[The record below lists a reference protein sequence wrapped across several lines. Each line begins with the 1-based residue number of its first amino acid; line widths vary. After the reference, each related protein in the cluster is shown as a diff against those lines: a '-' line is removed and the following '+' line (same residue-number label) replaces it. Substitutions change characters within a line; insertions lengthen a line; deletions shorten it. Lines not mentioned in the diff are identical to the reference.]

1 MKQKP
6 LFTATLQMHYG
17 ITDADILHRAWDD
30 VAPHIRGAG
39 DVAAR
44 DWAALHGVQPV
55 APLPPELHVATLSDR
70 GFNSLACLMGLQEGS
85 AKFNAA
91 RAHLVRG
98 LGVGDAARTAGTAYS
113 NAHKAVTNARD
124 VIDLCKKVVDSMR
137 GGA

>member
-17 ITDADILHRAWDD
+17 INDADALHRAWSD
-30 VAPHIRGAG
+30 VAPYVRGAG
-39 DVAAR
+39 DKAAR
-44 DWAALHGVQPV
+44 DWAALNGVQPV
-55 APLPPELHVATLSDR
+55 APLPPELQITTLSER

-91 RAHLVRG
+91 KAHLVRG
-98 LGVGDAARTAGTAYS
+98 LGVGDAAREAGTAYA
-113 NAHKAVTNARD
+113 NAHRAVANARD

-137 GGA
+137 